1 LEDEIHNLVRR
12 KLEPQDERNKNS
24 SNSALGDVNVLLG
37 RIAGASMDEIDRL
50 IGELQSLRE
59 LIRTQ
64 GERANREIA
73 EYINLNK
80 AVIGSVKL
88 IGESIAP
95 WKDPDKKI
103 SSDDQEA
110 KNRD

>member
-12 KLEPQDERNKNS
+12 KLEPPDELNKNS

-50 IGELQSLRE
+50 ISELQSLRE

-64 GERANREIA
+64 GERANREISG
-73 EYINLNK
+73 YINLNK
-80 AVIGSVKL
+80 AVIGSVRL

-95 WKDPDKKI
+95 WTDSDKKI
-103 SSDDQEA
+103 
-110 KNRD
+110 

>member
-12 KLEPQDERNKNS
+12 KLEPQNERNKNS

-50 IGELQSLRE
+50 IVELQSLRE

-64 GERANREIA
+64 GERANHEISG
-73 EYINLNK
+73 YINLNK
-80 AVIGSVKL
+80 AVIESVKL
-88 IGESIAP
+88 IGESNAP
-95 WKDPDKKI
+95 WKDP
-103 SSDDQEA
+103 
-110 KNRD
+110 R